1 RRPHP
6 ALPRRRS
13 SPRQVGDVVAALIR
27 LSDHPDAVG
36 HVLNI
41 GTDEEVTNREGA
53 ERVKAMPGSRSP
65 IEFIDFTRAWEDG
78 FEDIPRRVPDRPKI
92 RRLIHYRPDPAL

>member
-1 RRPHP
+1 
-6 ALPRRRS
+6 
-13 SPRQVGDVVAALIR
+13 VGDVVAALIR

-41 GTDEEVTNREGA
+41 GNDEEVTIRELA
-53 ERVKAMPGSRSP
+53 ERAKAMTGSRSP

-78 FEDIPRRVPDRPKI
+78 FEDIPRRVPDLPKI
-92 RRLIHYRPDPAL
+92 GRLIDYRPSPDLDNILGRIIEHERSR